1 MRWSARPAVHD
12 ARVANLAHD
21 KGKDMK
27 GTSLMDVAPLALA
40 VGLGVHAGQATAQDV
55 AAPAIPP
62 PPIPTQPY
70 EITADARL
78 DALQR
83 QLNEQTQRLQQ
94 MRELMQAQ
102 EQQIFGLQNA
112 LNEEILANARA
123 RGAPAPVIV
132 PSLNQA
138 PTFRDTPAG
147 APGYIV
153 VGPQPAPERAAP
165 AEGAAAVHDSTQV
178 AQAGAPRGTPSTA
191 SAQAQSPAASG
202 SDAQTPQRV
211 GQAPESDSRP
221 PEVAQIFDQPGVLTP
236 KDKLVLEPAIQ
247 YGYSANDRVAL
258 GGYTI
263 IPAIL
268 IGLIDVRQVKTTT
281 AVATLTGRYGVSRR
295 MELEAKLPYVY
306 IRSDTVSREIFT
318 GSAQDRVFNA
328 RGSGMGD
335 VEVTG
340 RYQLNR
346 GGADKPFYIAWLRYK
361 SRTGRD
367 LFDVT
372 TDCVTRCVANT
383 TGTGLPLD
391 LPTGSGFNALQPGI
405 TWLYPS
411 DPVVFFGSLSYLHN
425 FKRSN
430 VSRRV
435 LGGQTEFLGDI
446 KAGDILGFNLGMGLA
461 LNEKAAIS
469 IGYDQ
474 SIVDKTEQDGEEV
487 AGAVR
492 TTLGTLLLGGT
503 YRFSDRMSLNV
514 ALGVGVT
521 RDTPDV
527 TFTARLPINF

>member
-1 MRWSARPAVHD
+1 
-12 ARVANLAHD
+12 
-21 KGKDMK
+21 MK
-27 GTSLMDVAPLALA
+27 GTSLIEVAPLALA
-40 VGLGVHAGQATAQDV
+40 VGLGVVGQARAQEPLGV
-55 AAPAIPP
+55 I
-62 PPIPTQPY
+62 PIPVAESPPVPLQPY

-78 DALQR
+78 DTLQR
-83 QLNEQTQRLQQ
+83 QLNEQTQRLEE
-94 MRELMQAQ
+94 MRALIQAQ
-102 EQQIFGLQNA
+102 EQQIFNLQNA
-112 LNEEILANARA
+112 LNEEVLANARA
-123 RGAPAPVIV
+123 RGAPTPVIV

-138 PTFRDTPAG
+138 PTFRDVP
-147 APGYIV
+147 PSQPYIV
-153 VGPQPAPERAAP
+153 VGPAPP
-165 AEGAAAVHDSTQV
+165 SQD
-178 AQAGAPRGTPSTA
+178 AQAGQAYAQSAAPQARQAAQSQGA
-191 SAQAQSPAASG
+191 QNAQAQSPE
-202 SDAQTPQRV
+202 RV

-236 KDKLVLEPAIQ
+236 KGKLVVEPSLQ

-258 GGYTI
+258 VGYTI

-295 MELEAKLPYVY
+295 MEVEAKLPYVY
-306 IRSDTVSREIFT
+306 IHSDTVSREIFT

-328 RGSGMGD
+328 RGNGIGD
-335 VEVTG
+335 VEITG

-346 GGADKPFYIAWLRYK
+346 GGTDKPFYIAWLRYK
-361 SRTGRD
+361 SRTGKD
-367 LFDVT
+367 LFEVT

-391 LPTGSGFNALQPGI
+391 LPTGSGFNAVQPGI

-425 FKRSN
+425 FKRSD

-446 KAGDILGFNLGMGLA
+446 KAGDILGFNVGMGLA

-474 SIVDKTEQDGEEV
+474 SIVGKTKQDGQEV

-503 YRFSDRMSLNV
+503 YRFSDRTSLNV

-521 RDTPDV
+521 RDTPDL
-527 TFTARLPINF
+527 TLTARLPISF

>member
-1 MRWSARPAVHD
+1 
-12 ARVANLAHD
+12 
-21 KGKDMK
+21 MK
-27 GTSLMDVAPLALA
+27 GTSLIDAAPLALA
-40 VGLGVHAGQATAQDV
+40 VGLIVQAGQARAQDLPV
-55 AAPAIPP
+55 PATLQ

-70 EITADARL
+70 EVTADARL

-83 QLNEQTQRLQQ
+83 QLNEQTRRLQQ

-102 EQQIFGLQNA
+102 EQQIFSLQNA
-112 LNEEILANARA
+112 LNDEILANARA

-138 PTFRDTPAG
+138 PTFRDASAG
-147 APGYIV
+147 STYIV
-153 VGPQPAPERAAP
+153 VGPAPVSAPETAIDAGSGHDGGNQMAQAAAP
-165 AEGAAAVHDSTQV
+165 AR
-178 AQAGAPRGTPSTA
+178 APQTATTPARTGGG
-191 SAQAQSPAASG
+191 QP
-202 SDAQTPQRV
+202 PQRV

-236 KDKLVLEPAIQ
+236 KGKLVLEPSVQ

-258 GGYTI
+258 VGYTV

-295 MELEAKLPYVY
+295 MELEARLPYVY
-306 IRSDTVSREIFT
+306 IHSDTVSREIFT

-335 VEVTG
+335 VELTG

-372 TDCVTRCVANT
+372 TDCVTRCVGNT

-391 LPTGSGFNALQPGI
+391 LPTGSGFNALQPGV

-425 FKRSN
+425 VKRSD

-435 LGGQTEFLGDI
+435 LGGETEFLGDI

-469 IGYDQ
+469 IGYDT
-474 SIVDKTEQDGEEV
+474 SIVDTTRQNGEEV

-521 RDTPDV
+521 RDTPDM
-527 TFTARLPINF
+527 TFTARLPITF

>member
-1 MRWSARPAVHD
+1 
-12 ARVANLAHD
+12 
-21 KGKDMK
+21 MK
-27 GTSLMDVAPLALA
+27 GTSLIEVAPLALA
-40 VGLGVHAGQATAQDV
+40 IGLGMQAGQARAQDV
-55 AAPAIPP
+55 LLPAT
-62 PPIPTQPY
+62 PPIPAQPY

-83 QLNEQTQRLQQ
+83 QLNEQNQRLQQ
-94 MRELMQAQ
+94 MRELMHAQ

-138 PTFRDTPAG
+138 PTFRDAPAPTPT
-147 APGYIV
+147 YLV
-153 VGPQPAPERAAP
+153 VGPSPASPHVVGQTGAPERNAP
-165 AEGAAAVHDSTQV
+165 A
-178 AQAGAPRGTPSTA
+178 A
-191 SAQAQSPAASG
+191 SAQAQTAPSPAGDTPA
-202 SDAQTPQRV
+202 PQRV

-236 KDKLVLEPAIQ
+236 KGKGVLEPAIQ

-258 GGYTI
+258 VGYTI

-295 MELEAKLPYVY
+295 MEVEAKLPYVY
-306 IRSDTVSREIFT
+306 IHSDTVSREIFT

-391 LPTGSGFNALQPGI
+391 LPTGSGFNALQPGV

-411 DPVVFFGSLSYLHN
+411 DPVVFFGSVSYLHN
-425 FKRSN
+425 FKRSD

-435 LGGQTEFLGDI
+435 LGGQTEFRGDI
-446 KAGDILGFNLGMGLA
+446 EAGDILGFNLGMGLA

-469 IGYDQ
+469 IGYDT
-474 SIVDKTEQDGEEV
+474 SIVGKTKQDGEDV

-521 RDTPDV
+521 RDTPDM